1 MQQYS
6 LSLMAAVSQH
16 KVVSYQVIEGGVDA
30 VLFEHFIYRTLQS
43 VKADPANQGK
53 DVVLFMDNAVIHLTS
68 SVLETIKRMGVH
80 ALFNAEYSPWLNPVE
95 MLFAHIKKCLRQSV
109 LINSR

>member
-6 LSLMAAVSQH
+6 LSLIAAVSQH

-30 VLFEHFIYRTLQS
+30 VLFEHFIYRTLQG

-80 ALFNAEYSPWLNPVE
+80 ALFNAEYSPWLNPIE
-95 MLFAHIKKCLRQSV
+95 MLFGHIKQQLRQDV
-109 LINSR
+109 LINTR